1 MFAGQA
7 AEKFKARAAKVTQE
21 AAKPQIPAPAI
32 TPSPAEPAS
41 ALPADF
47 FDSSSA
53 PNTNLPSDF
62 FDTSSAPSAKR
73 ARSNGG
79 FPDPFYF
86 HLLEL
91 LVGGVDPFPLLG
103 LLVLKS

>member
-1 MFAGQA
+1 MFVVQA

-21 AAKPQIPAPAI
+21 AARPEIPAPEI
-32 TPSPAEPAS
+32 TPSPSEPAS

-73 ARSNGG
+73 ARSNGE

-86 HLLEL
+86 HLLEP
-91 LVGGVDPFPLLG
+91 LVGGVDLFALLG
-103 LLVLKS
+103 ILVLKS